1 MDRERRVALFAE
13 ILALGGQAWLSG
25 TDRELFEPLFGQAQ
39 FVTVDRGQVTL
50 DGNT

>member
-1 MDRERRVALFAE
+1 GE

-39 FVTVDRGQVTL
+39 FVSVDRGRARL
-50 DGNT
+50 EDNA